1 MKRICA
7 LCCNICLCVFC
18 SQMLSV
24 AANDCC
30 HEVLFLALYVGFPSR
45 LLLLVFPEGFSVFSS
60 ITSNKKDLPEGQI
73 CFQLGSTSDL
83 KSLNNSCRKWL
94 IFPGNYLNYSF
105 SYFNSEFKEDS
116 YDTHTTNSV
125 FNSEAKMTSNRN
137 EKPLYC
143 PRQLRSELLAQGNC
157 DTQKPSKR
165 PLVQQL
171 FQLPAGAAR
180 RAVLLD
186 AGEVPLW

>member
-1 MKRICA
+1 MLQHLA
-7 LCCNICLCVFC
+7 LCFC

-24 AANDCC
+24 AANECC
-30 HEVLFLALYVGFPSR
+30 HETLFFLFYVGFPSR
-45 LLLLVFPEGFSVFSS
+45 LLLLVLPEGFSVFFS
-60 ITSNKKDLPEGQI
+60 ITSNKKIPQKDRFY
-73 CFQLGSTSDL
+73 FQLGSTSDL

-105 SYFNSEFKEDS
+105 SYFNSEFKGDS
-116 YDTHTTNSV
+116 YDTHTTNSA

-137 EKPLYC
+137 EKPLCC
-143 PRQLRSELLAQGNC
+143 PRQLRSELLARGNC

-171 FQLPAGAAR
+171 FQLPAGAAC
-180 RAVLLD
+180 RALLLD